1 VRVGVVDVKVFY
13 LNRRVLYW
21 VIVGVVAVV
30 LLILLLTGGKG
41 GEPPAYPTMGDGVCR
56 ICGIC

>member
-1 VRVGVVDVKVFY
+1 MKVFY

-41 GEPPAYPTMGDGVCR
+41 AQPPAYPTMGDG
-56 ICGIC
+56 ICCIRGIC